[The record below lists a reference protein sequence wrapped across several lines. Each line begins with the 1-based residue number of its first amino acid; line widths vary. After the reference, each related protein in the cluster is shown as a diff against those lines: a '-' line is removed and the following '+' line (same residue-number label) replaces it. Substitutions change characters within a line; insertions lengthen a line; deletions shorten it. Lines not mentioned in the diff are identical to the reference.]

1 MKRYSTRVS
10 VRQVEEQHSETKRLV
25 KRKKENRNNVHC
37 VVVLLFLTIL
47 PGLEVIGIVCLLRFL
62 ESSSSSV
69 RLLAHPP
76 TDVHSHAVLAVDSD
90 RFLDPSIDS
99 GWGTVEE
106 HNFLDEGGVEDR
118 SEFLNQMEEWLP
130 SIRQEK

>member
-1 MKRYSTRVS
+1 M
-10 VRQVEEQHSETKRLV
+10 
-25 KRKKENRNNVHC
+25 
-37 VVVLLFLTIL
+37 VL
-47 PGLEVIGIVCLLRFL
+47 PCLEVIRVVCLLRFL

-76 TDVHSHAVLAVDSD
+76 KDVHSHAVLAVDSD

-106 HNFLDEGGVEDR
+106 HDFLDEGGVKDG
-118 SEFLNQMEEWLP
+118 SEFFDQMEVVRGGGCRISGEGNEESKL
-130 SIRQEK
+130 SDDLFGCLVALLKLS